1 MIRAVIFD
9 LDGTL
14 IDTEKYYR
22 INWPKAF
29 EHFGYTMTDEQYLSI
44 RSLGKPFIYETL
56 KNFSGD
62 PDFDYDSVIDYRTK
76 LMNESLNHNGIELKA
91 GAEELL
97 AFLKNKGITIA
108 IATASPVERAKSYL
122 EKTGIES
129 YFDKIISARNM
140 KEGKPSPDVYQF
152 AVKEL
157 GLTPVECIAVEDS
170 PNGVLS
176 ASRAGLK
183 VIMVPDLTPA
193 DTELEKILFA
203 QVDSLD
209 KIIGLFLSSKKLP
222 ADKSL

>member
-1 MIRAVIFD
+1 MIKAVIFD

-29 EHFGYTMTDEQYLSI
+29 EHFGYKMSDEQYLSI

-56 KNFSGD
+56 KNYSGD
-62 PDFDYDSVIDYRTK
+62 PDFDYDSVVAYRTK
-76 LMNESLNHNGIELKA
+76 LMEESLNQNGIELKK
-91 GAEELL
+91 GACELL
-97 AFLKNKGITIA
+97 SFLKNKGITIA
-108 IATASPVERAKSYL
+108 IATASPVERARAYL
-122 EKTGIES
+122 EKTGIQN
-129 YFDKIISARNM
+129 YFDRIISARNM

-157 GLTPVECIAVEDS
+157 GLTAEECIAVEDS

-176 ASRAGLK
+176 ASRASLK

-193 DTELEKILFA
+193 DSNLKKNLFA
-203 QVDSLD
+203 QVESLD
-209 KIIGLFLSSKKLP
+209 KII
-222 ADKSL
+222 SLI

>member
-1 MIRAVIFD
+1 MIKAVIFD

-29 EHFGYTMTDEQYLSI
+29 EHFGYKMSDEQYLSI

-62 PDFDYDSVIDYRTK
+62 PDFDYDSVVAYRTK
-76 LMNESLNHNGIELKA
+76 LMEESLNQNGIELKK
-91 GAEELL
+91 GASELL
-97 AFLKNKGITIA
+97 SFLKNKGITIA
-108 IATASPVERAKSYL
+108 IATASPVERARTYL
-122 EKTGIES
+122 EKTGIQN
-129 YFDKIISARNM
+129 YFDRIISARNM

-157 GLTPVECIAVEDS
+157 GLTAEECIAVEDS

-176 ASRAGLK
+176 ASRASLK

-193 DTELEKILFA
+193 DSDLKKTLFA
-203 QVDSLD
+203 QVESLD
-209 KIIGLFLSSKKLP
+209 KII
-222 ADKSL
+222 SLI

>member
-1 MIRAVIFD
+1 MIKAVIFD

-29 EHFGYTMTDEQYLSI
+29 EHFGYKMSDEQYLSI

-56 KNFSGD
+56 KNYSGD
-62 PDFDYDSVIDYRTK
+62 PNFDYDSVVAYRTK
-76 LMNESLNHNGIELKA
+76 LMEESLNQNGIELKK
-91 GAEELL
+91 GASELL
-97 AFLKNKGITIA
+97 SFLKNKGITIA
-108 IATASPVERAKSYL
+108 IATASPVERARTYL
-122 EKTGIES
+122 EKTGIQN
-129 YFDKIISARNM
+129 YFDRIISARNM

-157 GLTPVECIAVEDS
+157 GLTAEECIAVEDS

-176 ASRAGLK
+176 ASRASLK

-193 DTELEKILFA
+193 DSDLKKILFA
-203 QVDSLD
+203 QVESLD
-209 KIIGLFLSSKKLP
+209 KII
-222 ADKSL
+222 SLI

>member
-1 MIRAVIFD
+1 MIKAVIFD

-29 EHFGYTMTDEQYLSI
+29 EHFGYKMSDEQYLSI

-62 PDFDYDSVIDYRTK
+62 PDFDYDSVVAYRTK
-76 LMNESLNHNGIELKA
+76 LMEESLNQNGIELKK
-91 GAEELL
+91 GASELL
-97 AFLKNKGITIA
+97 SFLKNKGITIA
-108 IATASPVERAKSYL
+108 IATASPVERARTYL
-122 EKTGIES
+122 EKTGIQN
-129 YFDKIISARNM
+129 YFDRIISARNM

-157 GLTPVECIAVEDS
+157 GLTAEECIAVEDS

-176 ASRAGLK
+176 ASRASLK

-193 DTELEKILFA
+193 DNDLKKILFA
-203 QVDSLD
+203 QVESLD
-209 KIIGLFLSSKKLP
+209 KII
-222 ADKSL
+222 SLI

>member
-1 MIRAVIFD
+1 MIKAVIFD

-29 EHFGYTMTDEQYLSI
+29 EHFGYKMSDEQYLSI

-56 KNFSGD
+56 KNYSGD
-62 PDFDYDSVIDYRTK
+62 PDFDYDTVVAYRTK
-76 LMNESLNHNGIELKA
+76 LMEESLNQNGIELKK
-91 GAEELL
+91 GASELL
-97 AFLKNKGITIA
+97 SFLKNKGITIA
-108 IATASPVERAKSYL
+108 IATASPVERARTYL
-122 EKTGIES
+122 EKTGIQN
-129 YFDKIISARNM
+129 YFDRIISARNM

-157 GLTPVECIAVEDS
+157 GLTAEECIAVEDS

-176 ASRAGLK
+176 ASRASLK

-193 DTELEKILFA
+193 DSDLKKILFA
-203 QVDSLD
+203 QVESLD
-209 KIIGLFLSSKKLP
+209 KIINLI
-222 ADKSL
+222 